1 MIIAID
7 GPAGAGKSTISK
19 LIANRLG
26 IMYIDTGAMYRAVT
40 YYFLQNDV
48 KFDDKDEIKSSLD
61 KIDIDFDRDKVY
73 LCNQD
78 VTSQIRSKIVNENVS
93 DVSVIDVVREKMVDM
108 QRLMSKKKSV
118 LLDGRDIGTVV
129 FPSADYKFYLTA
141 SVDVRAKRRYLEEQN
156 KGNINISIEEIKKS
170 IENRDYIDSNRKIS
184 PLKKAD
190 DAVEIDTSDMS
201 IDEVVN
207 KVINIVGE
215 KDVI

>member
-61 KIDIDFDRDKVY
+61 KIDIDFDGDKVY

-93 DVSVIDVVREKMVDM
+93 DVSAIDVVREKMVDI

-207 KVINIVGE
+207 KVINMVGE

>member
-61 KIDIDFDRDKVY
+61 KIDIDFDGDKVY
-73 LCNQD
+73 LCNRD

-93 DVSVIDVVREKMVDM
+93 DVSAIDVVREKMVDM

-170 IENRDYIDSNRKIS
+170 IENRDYIDSNRKIT

-207 KVINIVGE
+207 KVINMVGE

>member
-1 MIIAID
+1 
-7 GPAGAGKSTISK
+7 
-19 LIANRLG
+19 
-26 IMYIDTGAMYRAVT
+26 MYIDTGAMYRAVT

-61 KIDIDFDRDKVY
+61 KIDIDFDGEKVY

-93 DVSVIDVVREKMVDM
+93 DVSAIDVVREKMVDM

-118 LLDGRDIGTVV
+118 LLDGRDIGAVV

-207 KVINIVGE
+207 KVINMVGE

>member
-48 KFDDKDEIKSSLD
+48 KFDEKDEIKSSLD
-61 KIDIDFDRDKVY
+61 KIDIDFGRDKVY

-93 DVSVIDVVREKMVDM
+93 NVSAIDVVREKMVDM

-207 KVINIVGE
+207 KVINMVGE

>member
-48 KFDDKDEIKSSLD
+48 KFDEKDEIKSSLD

-93 DVSVIDVVREKMVDM
+93 NVSAIDVVREKMVDM

-170 IENRDYIDSNRKIS
+170 IENRDFIDSNRKIS

-190 DAVEIDTSDMS
+190 DALEIDTSDMS

>member
-61 KIDIDFDRDKVY
+61 KIDIDFDGDKVY

-93 DVSVIDVVREKMVDM
+93 DVSAIDVVREKMVDM

-170 IENRDYIDSNRKIS
+170 IENRDYIDSNRKIT

-190 DAVEIDTSDMS
+190 DAVEIDTSDR
-201 IDEVVN
+201 
-207 KVINIVGE
+207 
-215 KDVI
+215 

>member
-61 KIDIDFDRDKVY
+61 KIDIDFYRDKVY

-93 DVSVIDVVREKMVDM
+93 DVSAIDVVREKMVDM

-170 IENRDYIDSNRKIS
+170 IENRDFIDSNRKIS

-190 DAVEIDTSDMS
+190 DALEIDTSDMS

>member
-61 KIDIDFDRDKVY
+61 KIDIDFDGDKVY

-93 DVSVIDVVREKMVDM
+93 DVSAIDVVREKMVDM

-170 IENRDYIDSNRKIS
+170 IENRDYIDSNRKIT

-207 KVINIVGE
+207 KVINMVGE

>member
-48 KFDDKDEIKSSLD
+48 KFDDKDGIKSSLD

-78 VTSQIRSKIVNENVS
+78 VTSQIRSNIVNENVS
-93 DVSVIDVVREKMVDM
+93 DVSAIDVVREKMVDM

-207 KVINIVGE
+207 KVINMVGE

>member
-61 KIDIDFDRDKVY
+61 NIDIDFDRDKVY

-93 DVSVIDVVREKMVDM
+93 DVSAIDVVREKMVDM

-207 KVINIVGE
+207 KVINMVGE

>member
-48 KFDDKDEIKSSLD
+48 KFDDKDKIKSSLD
-61 KIDIDFDRDKVY
+61 KIDIDFDGDKVY
-73 LCNQD
+73 LCNRD

-93 DVSVIDVVREKMVDM
+93 DVSAIDVVREKMVDM

-207 KVINIVGE
+207 KVINMVGE

>member
-93 DVSVIDVVREKMVDM
+93 NVSAIDVVREKMVDM

-156 KGNINISIEEIKKS
+156 KGNINISIEKIKKS
-170 IENRDYIDSNRKIS
+170 IENRDFIDSNRKIS

-190 DAVEIDTSDMS
+190 DALEIDTSDMS

>member
-93 DVSVIDVVREKMVDM
+93 DVSAIDVVREKMVDM

-207 KVINIVGE
+207 KVINMVGE

>member
-93 DVSVIDVVREKMVDM
+93 DVSAIDVVREKMVDM

-170 IENRDYIDSNRKIS
+170 IENRDFIDSNRKIS

-190 DAVEIDTSDMS
+190 DALEIDTSDMS

>member
-78 VTSQIRSKIVNENVS
+78 VTSQIKSKIVNENVS
-93 DVSVIDVVREKMVDM
+93 DVSAIDVVREKMVDM

-170 IENRDYIDSNRKIS
+170 IENRDFIDSNRKIS

-190 DAVEIDTSDMS
+190 DALEIDTSDMS

>member
-93 DVSVIDVVREKMVDM
+93 NVSAIDVVREKMVDM

-170 IENRDYIDSNRKIS
+170 IENRDFIDSNRKIS

-190 DAVEIDTSDMS
+190 DALEIDTSDMS

>member
-93 DVSVIDVVREKMVDM
+93 DVSAIDVVREKMVDM

-170 IENRDYIDSNRKIS
+170 IENYR
-184 PLKKAD
+184 L
-190 DAVEIDTSDMS
+190 
-201 IDEVVN
+201 
-207 KVINIVGE
+207 
-215 KDVI
+215 

>member
-19 LIANRLG
+19 LIANRLE

-61 KIDIDFDRDKVY
+61 KIDIDFDGEKVY

-93 DVSVIDVVREKMVDM
+93 DVSAIDVVREKMVDM

-207 KVINIVGE
+207 KVINMVGE

>member
-93 DVSVIDVVREKMVDM
+93 NVSAIDVVREKMVYM

-170 IENRDYIDSNRKIS
+170 IENRDFIDSNRKIS

-190 DAVEIDTSDMS
+190 DALEIDTSDMS

>member
-61 KIDIDFDRDKVY
+61 KIDIDFDGDKVY
-73 LCNQD
+73 LCNRD

-93 DVSVIDVVREKMVDM
+93 DVSAIDVVREKMVDM

>member
-61 KIDIDFDRDKVY
+61 KIDIDFVRDKVY

-93 DVSVIDVVREKMVDM
+93 DVSAIDVVREKMVDM

-207 KVINIVGE
+207 KVINMVGE